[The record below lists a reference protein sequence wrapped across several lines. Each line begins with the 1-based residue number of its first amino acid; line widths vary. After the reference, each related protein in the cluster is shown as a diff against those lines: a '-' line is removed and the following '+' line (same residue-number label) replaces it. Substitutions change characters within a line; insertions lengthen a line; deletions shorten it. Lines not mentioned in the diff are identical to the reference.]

1 MPVITQAIDSGD
13 GVFIGRKHLHHIFK
27 PMNNT
32 ELTLDQLQTIAG
44 GGVFAKLDGF
54 KTNLERKAS
63 PSMEDVVLGPLGGEG
78 VFLGP
83 ICGEGVFKT
92 QSVDMKGSVIV
103 GDNHF

>member
-1 MPVITQAIDSGD
+1 MPFTTSAIDPRD
-13 GVFIGRKHLHHIFK
+13 GVFIGGKHLHHNFK

-78 VFLGP
+78 VF
-83 ICGEGVFKT
+83 KT

>member
-1 MPVITQAIDSGD
+1 
-13 GVFIGRKHLHHIFK
+13 
-27 PMNNT
+27 MNNT

-78 VFLGP
+78 VF
-83 ICGEGVFKT
+83 KT

>member
-1 MPVITQAIDSGD
+1 MLVITQAIDSRH
-13 GVFIGRKHLHHIFK
+13 GVFIGGKHPHHIFK
-27 PMNNT
+27 RMTNT

-44 GGVFAKLDGF
+44 GGVFAKLDSF
-54 KTNLERKAS
+54 RTNLERKAS
-63 PSMEDVVLGPLGGEG
+63 PSMVDVVLGPLGGEG

-83 ICGEGVFKT
+83 LGGEGVFKT